1 MKAHFLLLLPVWDF
15 IDSLSPYHF
24 GTGCLILPG
33 EAGQERFQLG
43 PVAPAPDKGRQHA
56 CQHDA
61 PADPEGVHQPQAH
74 KGHSRYP
81 QDTGENHRHGVKI
94 SAVDFSGKPNMNQK
108 VAQVTEGP
116 SLKAQAESCIGKTV
130 EELIALI
137 GEPQSSDYAP
147 SCLNP
152 GVGED
157 GNLYYE
163 GFTVYT
169 YKEDGVEEVVDVE

>member
-1 MKAHFLLLLPVWDF
+1 MKKLIVALLCLTLLLA
-15 IDSLSPYHF
+15 
-24 GTGCLILPG
+24 GCG
-33 EAGQERFQLG
+33 
-43 PVAPAPDKGRQHA
+43 
-56 CQHDA
+56 
-61 PADPEGVHQPQAH
+61 ADPQP
-74 KGHSRYP
+74 
-81 QDTGENHRHGVKI
+81 
-94 SAVDFSGKPNMNQK
+94 
-108 VAQVTEGP
+108 TETTTQP
-116 SLKAQAESCIGKTV
+116 TTQTEATTEAPTETTTEAPTEETTEANSLKAQAESCIGKTV

-157 GNLYYE
+157 GNLYYD

>member
-1 MKAHFLLLLPVWDF
+1 MKKLIVAMLCLTALLA
-15 IDSLSPYHF
+15 
-24 GTGCLILPG
+24 GCGADTQPTETTTQPTTQT
-33 EAGQERFQLG
+33 EATTE
-43 PVAPAPDKGRQHA
+43 APTETTTEAST
-56 CQHDA
+56 
-61 PADPEGVHQPQAH
+61 EE
-74 KGHSRYP
+74 
-81 QDTGENHRHGVKI
+81 T
-94 SAVDFSGKPNMNQK
+94 
-108 VAQVTEGP
+108 TEGP

>member
-1 MKAHFLLLLPVWDF
+1 MKKLIVAMLCLTLLLA
-15 IDSLSPYHF
+15 
-24 GTGCLILPG
+24 GCG
-33 EAGQERFQLG
+33 
-43 PVAPAPDKGRQHA
+43 
-56 CQHDA
+56 
-61 PADPEGVHQPQAH
+61 ADPQP
-74 KGHSRYP
+74 
-81 QDTGENHRHGVKI
+81 TETTT
-94 SAVDFSGKPNMNQK
+94 KPTTQ
-108 VAQVTEGP
+108 TEATTEAP
-116 SLKAQAESCIGKTV
+116 TETTTEAPTEATTEANSLKAQAESCIGKTV

>member
-1 MKAHFLLLLPVWDF
+1 MKKLIVALLCLTALLA
-15 IDSLSPYHF
+15 
-24 GTGCLILPG
+24 GCG
-33 EAGQERFQLG
+33 
-43 PVAPAPDKGRQHA
+43 
-56 CQHDA
+56 
-61 PADPEGVHQPQAH
+61 ADPQPTETTTQPTTQTEATTEA
-74 KGHSRYP
+74 P
-81 QDTGENHRHGVKI
+81 TETTTE
-94 SAVDFSGKPNMNQK
+94 APTEET
-108 VAQVTEGP
+108 TEGP

-169 YKEDGVEEVVDVE
+169 YKADGVEEVVDVE

>member
-1 MKAHFLLLLPVWDF
+1 MKKRLALVLAVLLLL
-15 IDSLSPYHF
+15 SA
-24 GTGCLILPG
+24 C
-33 EAGQERFQLG
+33 
-43 PVAPAPDKGRQHA
+43 APK
-56 CQHDA
+56 DA
-61 PADPEGVHQPQAH
+61 PEP
-74 KGHSRYP
+74 ST
-81 QDTGENHRHGVKI
+81 TGTQTPTTE
-94 SAVDFSGKPNMNQK
+94 APTTEEPTE
-108 VAQVTEGP
+108 APTEETTEGP